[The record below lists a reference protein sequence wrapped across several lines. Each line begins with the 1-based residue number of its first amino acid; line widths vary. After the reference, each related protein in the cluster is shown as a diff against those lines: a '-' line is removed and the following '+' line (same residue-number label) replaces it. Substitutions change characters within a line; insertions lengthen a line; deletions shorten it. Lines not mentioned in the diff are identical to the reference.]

1 MQTVCKGNFIEQLQ
15 GMWRKIKL
23 LTEKSLFQRER
34 EERDLGS
41 VELEE
46 LGDQQGVFRARGAR
60 NVEELAELRRR
71 RRRSDGFEYPF
82 GNGTIGIVRMRDFGA
97 HASASYYS
105 KACTHAAPH
114 RHSHSHSHR
123 LAHPSSFSPPTCY
136 TNDSRPFDVCVF
148 FFFSILFLFYFLN
161 IKMHFLGLKVC
172 DYF

>member
-1 MQTVCKGNFIEQLQ
+1 M
-15 GMWRKIKL
+15 
-23 LTEKSLFQRER
+23 FQRER

-105 KACTHAAPH
+105 KGCTHAAPH
-114 RHSHSHSHR
+114 RHSHSHR
-123 LAHPSSFSPPTCY
+123 LAHPFSFSPPTCY
-136 TNDSRPFDVCVF
+136 THDSRPFDVF
-148 FFFSILFLFYFLN
+148 FF
-161 IKMHFLGLKVC
+161 
-172 DYF
+172 